1 MLHLF
6 VSKIGSSKWSKSISI
21 VAIRIKYAF
30 PFFSKEDKCKNGNQS
45 VKVMCKYL
53 HLFLSF
59 FSFHTTRLAVL

>member
-30 PFFSKEDKCKNGNQS
+30 PFFSKEINAKMEI
-45 VKVMCKYL
+45 KV
-53 HLFLSF
+53 
-59 FSFHTTRLAVL
+59 